1 MNKSFLKMM
10 CLSDKFIVKHGRKSG
25 YIGIICGILIVIASG
40 ILYLWFN
47 SMLQDI
53 SRDLQLKVETLQDI
67 HRTMSSDEEYV
78 EHVIGLLTITVK
90 FMFVF
95 LKPFCIIIICSGMLT
110 AYNGLMYLRLKELA
124 EKASNKMSDQSDIL
138 PSP

>member
-53 SRDLQLKVETLQDI
+53 SRDLQLKVETLQDSHEI
-67 HRTMSSDEEYV
+67 MSLSEESV
-78 EHVIGLLTITVK
+78 EYIIRLLTISVET
-90 FMFVF
+90 MLVF
-95 LKPFCIIIICSGMLT
+95 IKPFCFILVCFGMLT
-110 AYNGLMYLRLKELA
+110 AHNGLMYLRLKEFV
-124 EKASNKMSDQSDIL
+124 EKASNKISVM
-138 PSP
+138 